1 MNNEEEVRE
10 ESFQVP
16 FSPENIINL
25 ETQSINSNSER
36 QDKKVVIYDK
46 NGNGYASSSIMMGY
60 NKKGYVLGD
69 GNFVNA
75 DELITA
81 INDAVSRYESG
92 TVIVNK
98 RTEKTLNVNELI
110 EMLKEAKGSLIL
122 GSASAAIKNQDSAT
136 LKIKST
142 DGREANKGV
151 LFLGNHGLKL
161 KTGEYV
167 SLDEFLIALNDY
179 VAVQR
184 ISKPESPISKPV
196 SDSNPVLEDDISKSK
211 PQTNDFVS
219 DEPKIVRVTRK
230 YKNKSSIWLA
240 ILGCMAVL
248 ISGFSKK
255 DNIQTIKVPVD
266 VVSSIQYESE
276 QEILYFE
283 IDGIIYSY
291 EPSSS
296 TLKRVTENLTLGDEL
311 NVEDGKT
318 FNTNG
323 LETGVS
329 KTMGQEFTREG
340 KYSGNYRITGFAL
353 VKDGK
358 VLSYVEDFDGL
369 NDTTKLKNIIDQT
382 LEENNLQFDDLQI
395 KVHLGANGD
404 HSRLGWIDI
413 SELINADTITD
424 DMILEVAN
432 RVSIDKGTVENF
444 TGDYIT
450 LSNGVTLKITDE
462 DGNLLSKGSTIIGSD
477 GKEYIINNLFL
488 KNETKTVEAKFTNV
502 RYETKEVV
510 TGKSLDWNITDCNL
524 ALGIVP
530 LLSAAAFAVANKKKN
545 ENEQKNPSF
554 FEFENNDEYLKFK
567 KEFEDAKLK
576 YESSSKFNQV
586 LKSIFFRKRVDLM
599 QKLSNEQSSELYR
612 VIMNHAGRD
621 FVFGDN
627 DRISFKDGRVFVNYF
642 DGHYADITDIVM
654 PDIYSIGQNNE
665 IISEGRL
672 R

>member
-1 MNNEEEVRE
+1 MDNEEVRE
-10 ESFQVP
+10 KSFQVP

-25 ETQSINSNSER
+25 ETRPINSNSER
-36 QDKKVVIYDK
+36 QDKKVVIFDK

-60 NKKGYVLGD
+60 NKKGYELSD

-98 RTEKTLNVNELI
+98 KTEKVLNVNELI

-122 GSASAAIKNQDSAT
+122 GSASAVIKNQDSAT

-142 DGREANKGV
+142 DGREDKKGV

-184 ISKPESPISKPV
+184 ISKPEPPISKPV

-211 PQTNDFVS
+211 SKTNDFVS
-219 DEPKIVRVTRK
+219 DDIKIVRVTRK
-230 YKNKSSIWLA
+230 YKNKASIWLA

-248 ISGFSKK
+248 LSGFSKK

-266 VVSSIQYESE
+266 VVSSIQYESG

-283 IDGIIYSY
+283 IDGIIYGY

-296 TLKRVTENLTLGDEL
+296 TVKRVTENLTFGDEL

-329 KTMGQEFTREG
+329 KTMGQEFTKEG

-358 VLSYVEDFDGL
+358 VLNYVEDFDGL
-369 NDTTKLKNIIDQT
+369 NDTTKLKDIIDQT
-382 LEENNLQFDDLQI
+382 LKENNLQFDDLQI
-395 KVHLGANGD
+395 KVHLGVNGD
-404 HSRLGWIDI
+404 YSRLGWIDI

-432 RVSIDKGTVENF
+432 RVSIDKGTVKNF

-477 GKEYIINNLFL
+477 GEEYIINNLLL
-488 KNETKTVEAKFTNV
+488 KDETKTVETNFTNV

-510 TGKSLDWNITDCNL
+510 TGKNLEWNITDCNL
-524 ALGIVP
+524 ALGIAP

-612 VIMNHAGRD
+612 VVMNHAGKD

-627 DRISFKDGRVFVNYF
+627 DRISFRDGRVFVNYF

-654 PDIYSIGQNNE
+654 SDIYSIGQNDE
-665 IISEGRL
+665 IISKGRL